1 MNAAVAMTG
10 SVAEVLE
17 GLKAPQK
24 RIPSK
29 YFYDRRGSE
38 LFDRISE
45 LPEYYPTRAEA
56 RIMREHLDEIAA
68 RVGPRAAVIE
78 LGAGSGAKARSLLRR
93 LDHPVAYVPVEISGD
108 YLRLQALA
116 LRRDFPG
123 LVIEPVVADF
133 TQPFDLPR
141 HAVEPKRNLIFFPGS
156 TIGNLS
162 RADAL
167 DLLERMRRSARPG
180 GAMLIGVDLIKSPET
195 VAAAY
200 NDAAGITA
208 EFNRNALHH
217 LNHGFGADFRPEL
230 FRHEAVYDP
239 AFDRIE
245 MRLIALIAQ
254 TATLAGESI
263 AFEAGEYIVTEH
275 SHKYS
280 IASFADLAAEAGWR
294 HETAWTDKAGLFSV
308 HFLEAPP

>member
-1 MNAAVAMTG
+1 MSAVVATTG
-10 SVAEVLE
+10 SVAEILE

-68 RVGPRAAVIE
+68 LVGPRAAVIE

-123 LVIEPVVADF
+123 LIIEPVVADF

-239 AFDRIE
+239 AYDRIE

-294 HETAWTDKAGLFSV
+294 HETAWTDQAGLFSV
-308 HFLEAPP
+308 HFLDAPL